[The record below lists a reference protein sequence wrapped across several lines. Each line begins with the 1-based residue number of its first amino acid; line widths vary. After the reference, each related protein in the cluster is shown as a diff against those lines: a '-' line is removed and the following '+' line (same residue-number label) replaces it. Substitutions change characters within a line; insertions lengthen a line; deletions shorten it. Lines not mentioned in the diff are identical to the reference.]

1 MIIIGIDPG
10 LAHTGWGVIE
20 ATPEACRAI
29 AYGHVSTD
37 TKRSPQDRLAAIYHE
52 VIDVMEKYEPEACA
66 IEGAFFGVNAQS
78 AFALGQA
85 RGVVL
90 LAAAKTG
97 IECFDYSPSEVKST
111 VVGNGRAEKSQV
123 AYMVKMLLSLDH
135 EPEPDHCSD
144 ALAIALTHSVKQS
157 R

>member
-1 MIIIGIDPG
+1 MIILGIDPG

-20 ATPEACRAI
+20 ATTQGCRAI
-29 AYGHVSTD
+29 AYGYVSTD
-37 TKRSPQDRLAAIYHE
+37 VKKSAQDRLAAIYHE
-52 VIDVMEKYEPEACA
+52 VIAAMEKYEPEECA

-85 RGVVL
+85 RGVAL

-97 IECFDYSPSEVKST
+97 LECFDYSPAQVKST
-111 VVGNGRAEKSQV
+111 IVGNGRAEKEQV

-144 ALAIALTHSVKQS
+144 ALAIALTHSVVAN